1 MTSTTSSAP
10 RARWASTAALAVFV
24 LGALAPLAWCVYASL
39 VPEAALFDAT
49 APVSFSTVSY
59 RTVLFERAFARAITS
74 SLIVALM
81 TTSLALVFAAPCAYA
96 LARLRMRGKT
106 AVLGV
111 VLAVSMFP
119 QISIVGPLFLV
130 LKSLGLIDTR
140 PGLVLPYVT
149 FALPLAIWLLTS
161 FFKELPRELEE
172 QALVDGAKTLRI
184 LWEIILP
191 LSLPG
196 LATTAIFT
204 FVYCWNELVFALS
217 FTVSPELRTVPVA
230 ITMLRGQHQVPWS
243 QILAA
248 SSMATVPVAVLVLVA
263 QRWIVKGLVAGA
275 VKA

>member
-1 MTSTTSSAP
+1 MKVARILAP
-10 RARWASTAALAVFV
+10 LVFAAL
-24 LGALAPLAWCVYASL
+24 ALAPLVWCVYASL
-39 VPEAALFDAT
+39 IPDAALFSAT
-49 APVSFSTVSY
+49 GPASAAAGIDTSSY
-59 RTVLFERAFARAITS
+59 TTVLFERSFARAIGS

-81 TTSLALVFAAPCAYA
+81 TTCLALALAAPCAYA
-96 LARLRMRGKT
+96 LARLEMRGKSL
-106 AVLGV
+106 VLSA

-119 QISIVGPLFLV
+119 QVSIVGPLFLV

-149 FALPLAIWLLTS
+149 FALPLAVWLLVA

-172 QALVDGAKTLRI
+172 AAKMDGASTVRTLVEVI
-184 LWEIILP
+184 MP
-191 LSLPG
+191 LTLPG
-196 LATTAIFT
+196 LATTGIFT

-230 ITMLRGQHQVPWS
+230 ITMLRGQHQIPWN

-248 SSMATVPVAVLVLVA
+248 SALATLPVAVLVLVA

-275 VKA
+275 VKG